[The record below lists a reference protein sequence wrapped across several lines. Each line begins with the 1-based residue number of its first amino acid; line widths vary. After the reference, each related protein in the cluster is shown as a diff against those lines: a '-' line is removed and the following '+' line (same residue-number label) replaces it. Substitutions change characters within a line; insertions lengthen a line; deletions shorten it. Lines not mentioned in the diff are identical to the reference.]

1 MWDIIGGVGVTR
13 RSTPGRCNP
22 AKALAD
28 KLADNSE
35 LETLLAHLVSRLHA
49 TEFSTFFK
57 ILLARLELQ
66 KEEKLKDG
74 IETEGV
80 IWEWD
85 FSFGERSRERI
96 WCERVNRG
104 TSMVE
109 LELVLILLLAGLWE
123 RKLNGAER

>member
-35 LETLLAHLVSRLHA
+35 LEILLAHLVPRLHA

-66 KEEKLKDG
+66 KEEKLRAGSESGTFLLEKGLDVSVWFVG
-74 IETEGV
+74 TKTKRCREIEIALTNCPGGAGCLE
-80 IWEWD
+80 I
-85 FSFGERSRERI
+85 FTPI
-96 WCERVNRG
+96 ERV
-104 TSMVE
+104 
-109 LELVLILLLAGLWE
+109 
-123 RKLNGAER
+123 